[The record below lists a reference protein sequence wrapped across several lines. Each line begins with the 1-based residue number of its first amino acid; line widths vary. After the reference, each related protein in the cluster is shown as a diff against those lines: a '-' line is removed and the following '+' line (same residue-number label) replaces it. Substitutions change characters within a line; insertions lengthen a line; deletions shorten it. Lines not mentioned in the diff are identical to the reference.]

1 MNTEL
6 CLKNI
11 EWKWMNDISFDPQDN
26 SYGVDLKAHSLPL
39 AETGGYLQ
47 GTPTELI

>member
-1 MNTEL
+1 MNTKL

-11 EWKWMNDISFDPQDN
+11 EWKWMNDISFDSQDN
-26 SYGVDLKAHSLPL
+26 SYRVDLVSYSPPPV
-39 AETGGYLQ
+39 ETGGYLQ